1 MPESIYTETINKN
14 YTLKEALEKTQ
25 WTRARKLA
33 DQILADLIKF
43 EQEWLTIKEAE
54 QVSMPEPPPD

>member
-14 YTLKEALEKTQ
+14 YGCQ
-25 WTRARKLA
+25 RGTRKDAVDPLRKLA

-43 EQEWLTIKEAE
+43 EQEWLAIKEAE